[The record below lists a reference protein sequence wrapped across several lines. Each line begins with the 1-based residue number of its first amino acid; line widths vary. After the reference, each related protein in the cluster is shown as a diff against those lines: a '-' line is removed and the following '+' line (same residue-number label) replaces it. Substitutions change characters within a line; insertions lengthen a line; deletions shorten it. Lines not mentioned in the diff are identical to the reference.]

1 MTSKW
6 REVYS
11 SLTSCL
17 PVVIGGL
24 VMGFPSPTEEEIR
37 LTFHLDDN
45 GVSWF
50 GSLALLGA
58 AFGGLICHFTM
69 DRFGRKV
76 TLLLSGVPYT
86 IGWLLIVTAVN
97 TPMLYT
103 GRALSGL
110 SLGITLPLASVY
122 ISEIARP
129 NMRGS
134 LSACTNI
141 GLMLGLFLIYT
152 LGLFLNSLWLAVFCL
167 VLTLLSVIF
176 ITTIPETPRYL
187 IFKGQ
192 LTEVHDTMTW
202 LRGPDAQFKQEL
214 QMIVEDTDKEAKYKS
229 ERKISQFIKPLVQM
243 CILIFLAEMTGSIV
257 IFTYGERLL
266 EECGFSAQPGVPLVF
281 LALARVLFSALA
293 SLLVDKLGRRPLLI
307 GSAVFMALG
316 EFTTG
321 LNFYLKGDLKW
332 LSLLGL
338 FVQLMAF
345 SVGWG
350 PVPWILQGEMF
361 APDAR
366 AISCTLSSFVC
377 WFSGFLL
384 TKWFWAVGHY
394 IQTYGVFWVFAAIS
408 LLSAVYAAV
417 FVKETKG
424 KSLEEISKNGKSHI
438 RSETT
443 SLRSDVVQY
452 LEQRARYLSTHSIK

>member
-1 MTSKW
+1 MTFKW
-6 REVYS
+6 TELYS

-24 VMGFPSPTEEEIR
+24 VMGFSSPTGEEIR

-45 GVSWF
+45 GLSWF
-50 GSLALLGA
+50 GSLSLLGA
-58 AFGGLICHFTM
+58 AFGGLLCHFTM
-69 DRFGRKV
+69 DRFGRKI

-86 IGWLLIVTAVN
+86 IGWLLIVTAAN
-97 TPMLYT
+97 TPMVYT
-103 GRALSGL
+103 GRAISGL

-122 ISEIARP
+122 ISEIASP

-141 GLMLGLFLIYT
+141 SLMLGLFLVYT
-152 LGLFLNSLWLAVFCL
+152 LGLFLPSRWLAVFCL

-187 IFKGQ
+187 IFKG
-192 LTEVHDTMTW
+192 EIAEGHVIMAW
-202 LRGPDAQFKQEL
+202 LRGPDAQFKQEI
-214 QMIVEDTDKEAKYKS
+214 QMIIGDADKEARCIS
-229 ERKISQFIKPLVQM
+229 ERKISKTTKPLIQM

-257 IFTYGERLL
+257 IFTYGEHLIG
-266 EECGFSAQPGVPLVF
+266 ESGFSNHPGVPVVF
-281 LALARVLFSALA
+281 LALARVLFSAVT

-307 GSAVFMALG
+307 WSAVFMALG
-316 EFTTG
+316 AFATG
-321 LNFYLKGDLKW
+321 LNFYLVADLKW

-377 WFSGFLL
+377 WFTGFLL
-384 TKWFWAVGHY
+384 TKFFWAVGYY
-394 IQTYGVFWVFAAIS
+394 IQTYGVFWLFAAIS
-408 LLSAVYAAV
+408 LSSAAYAAL

-424 KSLEEISKNGKSHI
+424 KCLEEISKDSESHTK
-438 RSETT
+438 RETT
-443 SLRSDVVQY
+443 SLRADF
-452 LEQRARYLSTHSIK
+452 

>member
-1 MTSKW
+1 MTYGW

-17 PVVIGGL
+17 SLVIGGL
-24 VMGFPSPTEEEIR
+24 VIGFSSPTEEEIR

-45 GVSWF
+45 GLSWF

-58 AFGGLICHFTM
+58 AFGGIICHFTM
-69 DRFGRKV
+69 DRFGRKI

-86 IGWLLIVTAVN
+86 IGWFVIVTAVN

-103 GRALSGL
+103 GRAISGL

-122 ISEIARP
+122 ISEIASP

-141 GLMLGLFLIYT
+141 GLLLGLFLVYT
-152 LGLFLNSLWLAVFCL
+152 LGLFLPSRWLAVFCL

-187 IFKGQ
+187 IFKGE
-192 LTEVHDTMTW
+192 LAEGHDTMAW
-202 LRGPDAQFKQEL
+202 LRGPDAQFKQEI
-214 QMIVEDTDKEAKYKS
+214 QMIIEETDKEARCKS
-229 ERKISQFIKPLVQM
+229 EISQFIKPLVQM

-281 LALARVLFSALA
+281 LALTRVIFSAMA
-293 SLLVDKLGRRPLLI
+293 SSLVDKLGRRPLLI

-316 EFTTG
+316 EFATG

-332 LSLLGL
+332 LSLVGL

-361 APDAR
+361 AADAR

-384 TKWFWAVGHY
+384 TKWVWAVGYY
-394 IQTYGVFWVFAAIS
+394 IQMYGVFWLFSAIS
-408 LLSAVYAAV
+408 LFSVVYAYL
-417 FVKETKG
+417 FVNETKG
-424 KSLEEISKNGKSHI
+424 KSLEEISMDRKCHLKN
-438 RSETT
+438 ETT
-443 SLRSDVVQY
+443 TLKSDFEESK
-452 LEQRARYLSTHSIK
+452 EQRTRYVSTL

>member
-1 MTSKW
+1 MTYGW

-17 PVVIGGL
+17 SLVIGGL
-24 VMGFPSPTEEEIR
+24 VIGFSSPTEEEIR

-45 GVSWF
+45 GLSWF

-58 AFGGLICHFTM
+58 AFGGIICHFTM
-69 DRFGRKV
+69 DRFGRKI

-86 IGWLLIVTAVN
+86 IGWFVIVTAVN

-103 GRALSGL
+103 GRAISGL

-122 ISEIARP
+122 ISEIASP

-141 GLMLGLFLIYT
+141 GLLLGLFLVYT
-152 LGLFLNSLWLAVFCL
+152 LGLFLPSRWLAVFCL

-187 IFKGQ
+187 IFKGE
-192 LTEVHDTMTW
+192 LAEGHDTMAW
-202 LRGPDAQFKQEL
+202 LRGPDAQFKQEIR
-214 QMIVEDTDKEAKYKS
+214 MIIEETDKEARCKS
-229 ERKISQFIKPLVQM
+229 EISQFIKPLVQM

-266 EECGFSAQPGVPLVF
+266 GECGFSTQPGVPLVF
-281 LALARVLFSALA
+281 LALTRVIFSAMA
-293 SLLVDKLGRRPLLI
+293 SSLVDKLGRRPLLI

-316 EFTTG
+316 EFATG
-321 LNFYLKGDLKW
+321 LEFYLKGDLKW
-332 LSLLGL
+332 LSLVGL

-361 APDAR
+361 AADAR

-384 TKWFWAVGHY
+384 TKWVWAVGYY
-394 IQTYGVFWVFAAIS
+394 IQMYGVFWLFSAIS
-408 LLSAVYAAV
+408 LFSVVYAYL
-417 FVKETKG
+417 FVNETKG
-424 KSLEEISKNGKSHI
+424 KSLEEISMDRKCHLKN
-438 RSETT
+438 ETT
-443 SLRSDVVQY
+443 TLKSDFEESK
-452 LEQRARYLSTHSIK
+452 EQRTRYVSTL